1 LCGGAR
7 LARVNNAGTN
17 AYKYGLLAEA
27 CDADLVDIV
36 QTNVLG
42 VMLGCKEARAPLETK
57 MKRKIVPRKR
67 TQSLYSP
74 SPVCDFARYQMNSV
88 KYSIKFCPELLPQP
102 PAPGAPGGPGL
113 SSAAPSCAPACLAT
127 VQAAVRLWLSGH
139 GSWAPPRLPRV
150 ALMLMAELSVT
161 S

>member
-1 LCGGAR
+1 MCGGAR

-42 VMLGCKEARAPLETK
+42 VMLGCKEAR
-57 MKRKIVPRKR
+57 VPRSR
-67 TQSLYSP
+67 
-74 SPVCDFARYQMNSV
+74 ARSRRPPRGGGGGGGGGGGPWAFERRALMRACMPAGPCRLCCACG
-88 KYSIKFCPELLPQP
+88 CPGAVLGAAQ
-102 PAPGAPGGPGL
+102 AAPGGADADGE
-113 SSAAPSCAPACLAT
+113 
-127 VQAAVRLWLSGH
+127 RF
-139 GSWAPPRLPRV
+139 
-150 ALMLMAELSVT
+150 VT